1 MPVIKRLSITLKKH
15 MTIQNTRLI
24 SLDAMRGF
32 TIAAM
37 ILVNYPGT
45 WDHVYAPLLH
55 ASWNGITI
63 TDFIYPFFLFIVGV
77 SISFAYTK
85 RLQADAPKGDMYKK
99 IIIRSIKIFLVGIF
113 LNLVPNFDFSD
124 MRIAGVLQRIAI
136 VFLACAFLF
145 LNTKWKTQAVL
156 GAGILFFYW
165 LAMTLIPTPGVGTP
179 MLEPGVNLAAWI
191 DTYILPGKM
200 WQGTWDPEGFFS
212 TLPAIVTGI
221 LGLLAGQILLSAK
234 NPNEKANYLMAIGV
248 PLVLI
253 GLLWNLNFPINKHLW
268 TSSFTMATGGAGFI
282 VLGAT
287 YFLVD
292 ILGKQKGTSIGIIF
306 GANAITVYVLADILS
321 LIFYN
326 ESILGG
332 LNNQFLAAMTGVG
345 LSIKFA
351 SMCYAILFVAINF
364 IPAYILFRKRIFIKL

>member
-1 MPVIKRLSITLKKH
+1 
-15 MTIQNTRLI
+15 MTAQNTRLI

-55 ASWNGITI
+55 ATWNGITI

-85 RLQADAPKGDMYKK
+85 RLQTGTPKGDMYKK

-113 LNLVPNFDFSD
+113 LNLIPNFDFSD

-156 GAGILFFYW
+156 GAGILVFYW

-179 MLEPGVNLAAWI
+179 MLEPGVNLAAWM

-200 WQGTWDPEGFFS
+200 WEGTWDPEGFFS

-221 LGLLAGQILLSAK
+221 LGLLAGQILLTTK
-234 NPNEKANYLMAIGV
+234 TPNEKANYLMAIGV
-248 PLVLI
+248 PLVLL
-253 GLLWNLNFPINKHLW
+253 GLLWNLTFPINKHLW
-268 TSSFTMATGGAGFI
+268 TSSFTMVTGGAGFI

-292 ILGKQKGTSIGIIF
+292 ILGKQKGTSVGIIF

-321 LIFYN
+321 IIFYN
-326 ESILGG
+326 DSILGG
-332 LNNQFLAAMTGVG
+332 LNNQFLALMTGIG
-345 LSIKFA
+345 FSIKFA

-364 IPAYILFRKRIFIKL
+364 IPAYILFKKKIFIKL